1 MSEENEYDKIRY
13 LNFMMGRLH
22 DACNALYEHLVDE
35 EVGKIREELK
45 EMKDVLKELMEYT
58 CEITK

>member
-1 MSEENEYDKIRY
+1 
-13 LNFMMGRLH
+13 MMGRLH

-35 EVGKIREELK
+35 EVGKIRDEVR
-45 EMKDVLKELMEYT
+45 EMKEILKELMEYT